1 MTNQEL
7 LESLGVAPQQQLTT
21 KEKLE
26 KVKLANETLKI
37 WKEFNH
43 AGFSLDQ
50 LEDYVNNGIMP
61 YMENPVFPEKKKEES
76 KPQLTFGKTITHK
89 PRQIKQ
95 DDGTLRCK
103 ICNRT
108 IPTRAYDFEQLD
120 DYRVHFEE
128 SHRKLTEDENW
139 FLFYVIYFCKC
150 LYELYITSN

>member
-1 MTNQEL
+1 MPSREGRFEFTYDVNARKKLVEIYGTTDKSEIKNKIRERSLMTNQEL

-103 ICNRT
+103 I
-108 IPTRAYDFEQLD
+108 
-120 DYRVHFEE
+120 
-128 SHRKLTEDENW
+128 
-139 FLFYVIYFCKC
+139 
-150 LYELYITSN
+150 